1 MLPRAARGWGG
12 ARRSALTYATMQSAV
27 HSEPRRGI
35 LGISWRQCVALI
47 ALGNSFVATYLHLW
61 KIGKAGS
68 LACGGGGGCQIVQY
82 SPWSYFLGVDV
93 ALIGAVGYGA
103 LFLVALIGSL
113 PRFEDVR
120 AFAVTQ
126 MAMVYAAVLFTV
138 RLKWAEFYKLKSFC
152 PWCAISAVSI
162 TILAVIVTI
171 EWRRFRAHNP

>member
-1 MLPRAARGWGG
+1 
-12 ARRSALTYATMQSAV
+12 
-27 HSEPRRGI
+27 
-35 LGISWRQCVALI
+35 
-47 ALGNSFVATYLHLW
+47 
-61 KIGKAGS
+61 
-68 LACGGGGGCQIVQY
+68 GGGRCQIVQY